1 MSTASAEIPVSST
14 IDERK
19 PKDLNE
25 VVIYAHSPIL
35 YWWPV
40 WLYGAFCWAATA
52 VHHVNI
58 DPSGQKV
65 VTVFPNPWLGI
76 SYICVLFFVV
86 TFSNIKARGLYALLV
101 VLLLGLLALGINW
114 AIGLTRLFDA
124 AQLLEIY
131 MNQAFFAVT
140 TVFLFSL
147 WITVVFGVDRL
158 SYHRFTV
165 GQVVE
170 EHVLGHVPGVALDT
184 RQMIV
189 RRLPSDFFRHTIL
202 GLGLV
207 GLGTGDLV
215 CRSSAAG
222 IEPLILENV
231 VRLSRRFKEIKRLVG
246 MTRTD

>member
-1 MSTASAEIPVSST
+1 MNAESAGTKASSVT
-14 IDERK
+14 DERNS
-19 PKDLNE
+19 KDSDE

-40 WLYGAFCWAATA
+40 WLYGAFSWAATA
-52 VHHVNI
+52 LHHVSI
-58 DPSGQKV
+58 DPSGQKA
-65 VTVFPNPWLGI
+65 VTVFPSPWLGI
-76 SYICVLFFVV
+76 SYLCVLFFVV
-86 TFSNIKARGLYALLV
+86 IFSNIKARGLYALLV
-101 VLLLGLLALGINW
+101 VLLLSLLALGINW

-124 AQLLEIY
+124 AQLLEVY

-170 EHVLGHVPGVALDT
+170 EHVLGHIPGVALDT

-215 CRSSAAG
+215 CRPNAAG
-222 IEPLILENV
+222 IEPLMLENV
-231 VRLSRRFKEIKRLVG
+231 VRLSSRFKEIKRLVG